1 MSGYTVPAERPH
13 DGIRFVYSEG
23 KPTVVH
29 PHRRPYQERAS
40 SRDRIYE
47 PKAAP
52 SSTERARKT
61 HGTSPAG
68 ESQDQYSGYSLG
80 STLSSGS
87 SVSVPNSTS
96 QQYTNSDPFS
106 SDIPLA
112 NYGTSSSW
120 PYLPWSTSGDT
131 LGDIDFSYL
140 NALDG
145 VDNQNMMQPYQQTDF
160 ATMYGL
166 LRGAPASAPGLPNA
180 SAHYSLPHPAYVD
193 TAPSSSSSPRNPISA
208 IPPTSSAIS
217 HSMSRTASSNGSS
230 SASRA
235 ASRSSTS
242 SPSGSKSDSLPVARP
257 QVTTGAI
264 ARASSKRR
272 SREVPNDS
280 DIRCPH
286 CGSTFTKRHNLRNHI
301 RSHLDLREYVCQ
313 RCQAAFNNPGGL
325 YRHRRAKGACVVQGE
340 EGARSHS
347 VD

>member
-23 KPTVVH
+23 KPTVVA
-29 PHRRPYQERAS
+29 PRRPYQERAS

-61 HGTSPAG
+61 QDISPVG
-68 ESQDQYSGYSLG
+68 ENQDQYLGYSLG
-80 STLSSGS
+80 SALSSGS

-106 SDIPLA
+106 SDLPLSD
-112 NYGTSSSW
+112 YGTSSSW
-120 PYLPWSTSGDT
+120 PYLPWSTSNDT
-131 LGDIDFSYL
+131 LGDIDMSYL

-145 VDNQNMMQPYQQTDF
+145 IDNRNMMPPYQQTDF

-166 LRGAPASAPGLPNA
+166 LRGSSASAPGVPDANGQSFL
-180 SAHYSLPHPAYVD
+180 SHPAYLD

-208 IPPTSSAIS
+208 IPPTSSAI
-217 HSMSRTASSNGSS
+217 HSISRTASSNGSS
-230 SASRA
+230 STSRNG
-235 ASRSSTS
+235 SRSSTA
-242 SPSGSKSDSLPVARP
+242 SPSGSKSDALPVARP

-325 YRHRRAKGACVVQGE
+325 YRHRRAKGACVIPGE

-347 VD
+347 VE